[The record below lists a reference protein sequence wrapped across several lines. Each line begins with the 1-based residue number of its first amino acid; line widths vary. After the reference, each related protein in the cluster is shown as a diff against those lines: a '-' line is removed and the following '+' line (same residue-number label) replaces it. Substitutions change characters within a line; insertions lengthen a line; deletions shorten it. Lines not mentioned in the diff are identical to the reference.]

1 MLNRQ
6 GFVVRWDLLR
16 LGIMELLTRLTTKI
30 QNQLAWLI
38 AIATFSFLG
47 FIRQATD
54 AEYAFASAAIV
65 PVFLV
70 TWTGGRRH
78 GFAAS
83 ALAVLMW
90 VGSEVFSE
98 HDFSAEWIPY
108 LNGFAR
114 LATYCLVV
122 QLTARIRELLEREV
136 EMATHDPLTAL
147 LNRRAFLEA
156 GDAETSRARR
166 YGHPLAVLFID
177 LDNFKKL
184 NDTRGHEVGDGAL
197 VAVATAMKDVLRRT
211 DIAARLGGDEFAIIF
226 PEIDQPSAR
235 ETSEKLATAIR
246 NALEGFAPVT
256 ASLGVACFRQ
266 PAENFAEM
274 LAAADK
280 LMYRVKD
287 EGRDDVLVQA
297 VCIPGKEE
305 PQ

>member
-1 MLNRQ
+1 MLNRRC
-6 GFVVRWDLLR
+6 FAVRWHPLR
-16 LGIMELLTRLTTKI
+16 FGIMELLTRLTTKL
-30 QNQLAWLI
+30 QNRLAWFI
-38 AIATFSFLG
+38 AIATFALLG
-47 FIRQATD
+47 LVRQTTA

-70 TWTGGRRH
+70 AWTGGRRH

-122 QLTARIRELLEREV
+122 HLTARIRELLEREV

-156 GDAETSRARR
+156 GDAETCHARR

-197 VAVATAMKDVLRRT
+197 VAVAKAMKDVLRRT
-211 DIAARLGGDEFAIIF
+211 DIAGRLGGDEFAIIL

-235 ETSEKLATAIR
+235 ETSEKLLIAIR
-246 NALEGFAPVT
+246 DALEDFAPVT

-274 LAAADK
+274 LVAADA
-280 LMYRVKD
+280 LMYRVKR
-287 EGRDDVLVQA
+287 EGRGSILVQA
-297 VCIPGKEE
+297 SDIQNGKRS
-305 PQ
+305 Q